1 MSGLTEVQVLHVSM
15 QKEFSERQ
23 SDRQEID
30 LLGWDACERCKRAG
44 KEALPRGLVGFSF
57 IFQVEVG
64 KACLFLSGSSS
75 SSFTGGIYSNQQK
88 GGPQTLAPGLNPN
101 AGLIP
106 SFTQ

>member
-64 KACLFLSGSSS
+64 KAV
-75 SSFTGGIYSNQQK
+75 SSFLEVAV
-88 GGPQTLAPGLNPN
+88 P
-101 AGLIP
+101 P
-106 SFTQ
+106 SQEVYIQISRRVVLKLLLLV